1 MRSVVGDSTTPGSP
15 AVRPSDARTDV
26 GWATACDLGSLSRC
40 RSAAVPADNPIVTS
54 TKNPIVQRFR
64 ADAAGDAPDLML
76 AEGARLGDSS
86 MRLAGVP
93 VRLIRRPLE
102 PRAARREAL
111 LAMPMDRND
120 PGPIAAN

>member
-1 MRSVVGDSTTPGSP
+1 
-15 AVRPSDARTDV
+15 
-26 GWATACDLGSLSRC
+26 
-40 RSAAVPADNPIVTS
+40 VPADNPIVTS